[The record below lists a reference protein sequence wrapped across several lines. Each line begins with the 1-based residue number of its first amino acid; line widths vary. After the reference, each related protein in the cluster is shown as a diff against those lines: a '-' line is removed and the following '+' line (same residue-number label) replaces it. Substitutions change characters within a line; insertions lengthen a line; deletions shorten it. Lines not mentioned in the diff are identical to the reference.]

1 MDFIDKIRKG
11 APDIFLTA
19 TIDLALFPTK
29 TEILHEAFRAMSV
42 GADQIYTARGPHIVE
57 MLSKEDIPVMC
68 HLGLVPRKSSW
79 RGGLRAIGKNAEEAY
94 KLYNDFKFYA
104 NSEPELINDFVI
116 LYDIEIN
123 MIHEPDKQIGFD
135 KFKRRLLRLKESFE
149 NSNYVLNFVLTN
161 SSMYKD
167 ILEDEEGN
175 FYVYKLVSDSNDSY
189 KSTKIMILKGKSYN
203 KNLETLDA
211 DIKDLKGPPWVVKS
225 QIHAGGRG
233 AGYFKNSFNDKGGVQ
248 VVFDKDKVS
257 SVAQSMMGNVLVTKQ
272 TGEIGKKVNRIFIE
286 EGCDIDRE
294 FYLSLL
300 VDRNNSKVMMMISA
314 AGGMDIEEVAITNP
328 EKIINV
334 HFTTYKDISLD
345 DSLLKKLDITKN
357 QLDELTSII
366 NKLLNAFTSIDAS
379 TIEINPLVLNNQGS
393 FVVLDAKISLDDN
406 ALFRHPELAELKDL
420 TEEDPLELQAAEHDM
435 NYVKLDGSIG
445 CMVNGA
451 GLAMAT
457 MDIIKQFGEEPA
469 NFLDLGGTANKDRVI
484 MGFKTIQSDPNVKS
498 ILINIFGGI
507 IHCDMIANGIVEAV
521 KELDFKLPLVVRF
534 QGTNAK
540 EGKDMINNSDLGLI
554 SIDDFTEAAKKV
566 VELAKG

>member
-1 MDFIDKIRKG
+1 MNIHEYQAK
-11 APDIFLTA
+11 
-19 TIDLALFPTK
+19 
-29 TEILHEAFRAMSV
+29 EILKQY
-42 GADQIYTARGPHIVE
+42 G
-57 MLSKEDIPVMC
+57 LPV
-68 HLGLVPRKSSW
+68 
-79 RGGLRAIGKNAEEAY
+79 
-94 KLYNDFKFYA
+94 
-104 NSEPELINDFVI
+104 
-116 LYDIEIN
+116 
-123 MIHEPDKQIGFD
+123 
-135 KFKRRLLRLKESFE
+135 
-149 NSNYVLNFVLTN
+149 
-161 SSMYKD
+161 
-167 ILEDEEGN
+167 
-175 FYVYKLVSDSNDSY
+175 
-189 KSTKIMILKGKSYN
+189 LKGKSYN
-203 KNLETLDA
+203 KNLQTLND
-211 DIKDLKGPPWVVKS
+211 DIADLKGPPWVIKS

-248 VVFDKDKVS
+248 VVFEKNEVS
-257 SVAQSMMGNVLVTKQ
+257 SIAQSMMGNILITKQ
-272 TGEIGKKVNRIFIE
+272 TGEIGKTVNRIFIE

-300 VDRNNSKVMMMISA
+300 VDRNNSKLMMMISA
-314 AGGMDIEEVAITNP
+314 AGGIDIEEVAVTNP

-345 DSLLKKLDITKN
+345 ESLMTKLEINKN
-357 QLDELTSII
+357 QLEELTSII
-366 NKLLNAFTSIDAS
+366 NKLVNAFNSIDAS
-379 TIEINPLVLNNQGS
+379 TIEINPLVLNKQGS

-406 ALFRHPELAELKDL
+406 ALFRHPELADLKDL

-521 KELDFKLPLVVRF
+521 KELNFNLPLVVRF

-540 EGKDMINNSDLGLI
+540 EGRDVINNSNLGLV

>member
-1 MDFIDKIRKG
+1 MNIHEYQAK
-11 APDIFLTA
+11 
-19 TIDLALFPTK
+19 
-29 TEILHEAFRAMSV
+29 EILKNY
-42 GADQIYTARGPHIVE
+42 G
-57 MLSKEDIPVMC
+57 LPV
-68 HLGLVPRKSSW
+68 
-79 RGGLRAIGKNAEEAY
+79 
-94 KLYNDFKFYA
+94 
-104 NSEPELINDFVI
+104 
-116 LYDIEIN
+116 
-123 MIHEPDKQIGFD
+123 
-135 KFKRRLLRLKESFE
+135 
-149 NSNYVLNFVLTN
+149 
-161 SSMYKD
+161 
-167 ILEDEEGN
+167 
-175 FYVYKLVSDSNDSY
+175 
-189 KSTKIMILKGKSYN
+189 LKGKSYN
-203 KNLETLDA
+203 SNLETLDA

-233 AGYFKNSFNDKGGVQ
+233 AGHFKNSFNNKGGVQ
-248 VVFDKDKVS
+248 VVFEQNEVS
-257 SVAQSMMGNVLVTKQ
+257 SIAQSMMGNILITKQ
-272 TGEIGKKVNRIFIE
+272 TGEKGKMVNRIFIE
-286 EGCDIDRE
+286 EGCDIERE

-300 VDRNNSKVMMMISA
+300 VDRNNSKIMMMISA
-314 AGGMDIEEVAITNP
+314 AGGMDIEEVALKNP
-328 EKIINV
+328 EKIINI
-334 HFTTYKDISLD
+334 HFIKYKDISLD
-345 DSLLKKLDITKN
+345 ESLMMKLEINKN
-357 QLDELTSII
+357 QLEELTSIV

-379 TIEINPLVLNNQGS
+379 TIEINPLVLNKKGS

-406 ALFRHPELAELKDL
+406 AIFRHPEFADLKDL

-540 EGKDMINNSDLGLI
+540 EGRDVINNSNLGLV

>member
-1 MDFIDKIRKG
+1 MNIHEYQAK
-11 APDIFLTA
+11 
-19 TIDLALFPTK
+19 
-29 TEILHEAFRAMSV
+29 EILKNY
-42 GADQIYTARGPHIVE
+42 G
-57 MLSKEDIPVMC
+57 LPV
-68 HLGLVPRKSSW
+68 
-79 RGGLRAIGKNAEEAY
+79 
-94 KLYNDFKFYA
+94 
-104 NSEPELINDFVI
+104 
-116 LYDIEIN
+116 
-123 MIHEPDKQIGFD
+123 
-135 KFKRRLLRLKESFE
+135 
-149 NSNYVLNFVLTN
+149 
-161 SSMYKD
+161 
-167 ILEDEEGN
+167 
-175 FYVYKLVSDSNDSY
+175 
-189 KSTKIMILKGKSYN
+189 LKGKSYN

-248 VVFDKDKVS
+248 VIFDKDNVS

-272 TGEIGKKVNRIFIE
+272 TGEIGKTVNRIFIE

-314 AGGMDIEEVAITNP
+314 AGGVDIEEVAITNP

-345 DSLLKKLDITKN
+345 DSLLAKLDITKN

-379 TIEINPLVLNNQGS
+379 TIEINPLVLNKKGS
-393 FVVLDAKISLDDN
+393 FVILDAKISLDDN
-406 ALFRHPELAELKDL
+406 ALFRHPELLDLKDL

-521 KELDFKLPLVVRF
+521 KELEFKLPLVVRF

-540 EGKDMINNSDLGLI
+540 EGKDVINNSELGLI

>member
-1 MDFIDKIRKG
+1 MNIHEYQAK
-11 APDIFLTA
+11 
-19 TIDLALFPTK
+19 
-29 TEILHEAFRAMSV
+29 EILKNY
-42 GADQIYTARGPHIVE
+42 G
-57 MLSKEDIPVMC
+57 LPV
-68 HLGLVPRKSSW
+68 
-79 RGGLRAIGKNAEEAY
+79 
-94 KLYNDFKFYA
+94 
-104 NSEPELINDFVI
+104 
-116 LYDIEIN
+116 
-123 MIHEPDKQIGFD
+123 
-135 KFKRRLLRLKESFE
+135 
-149 NSNYVLNFVLTN
+149 
-161 SSMYKD
+161 
-167 ILEDEEGN
+167 LE
-175 FYVYKLVSDSNDSY
+175 
-189 KSTKIMILKGKSYN
+189 GKSYN
-203 KNLETLDA
+203 KNLETIDA
-211 DIKDLKGPPWVVKS
+211 DIEDLKGPPWVVKS

-233 AGYFKNSFNDKGGVQ
+233 AGHFKNSFNDKGGVQ
-248 VVFDKDKVS
+248 VIFDKDDVS

-272 TGEIGKKVNRIFIE
+272 TGEIGKTVNRIFIE

-300 VDRNNSKVMMMISA
+300 VDRNTSKVMMMISA
-314 AGGMDIEEVAITNP
+314 AGGMDIEEVAITSP

-334 HFTTYKDISLD
+334 HFTTYTDISLD
-345 DSLLKKLDITKN
+345 DSLLTKLDITKK

-366 NKLLNAFTSIDAS
+366 NKLLNAFTSVDAS
-379 TIEINPLVLNNQGS
+379 TIEINPLVLNKQGS
-393 FVVLDAKISLDDN
+393 FVILDAKISLDDN
-406 ALFRHPELAELKDL
+406 ALFRHPELLALKDL
-420 TEEDPLELQAAEHDM
+420 SEEDPLELQAAEHDM

-507 IHCDMIANGIVEAV
+507 IHCDMIANGIVDAV

-540 EGKDMINNSDLGLI
+540 EGKDKINNSDLGLI

>member
-1 MDFIDKIRKG
+1 MNIHEYQAK
-11 APDIFLTA
+11 
-19 TIDLALFPTK
+19 
-29 TEILHEAFRAMSV
+29 EILKQY
-42 GADQIYTARGPHIVE
+42 G
-57 MLSKEDIPVMC
+57 LPV
-68 HLGLVPRKSSW
+68 
-79 RGGLRAIGKNAEEAY
+79 
-94 KLYNDFKFYA
+94 
-104 NSEPELINDFVI
+104 
-116 LYDIEIN
+116 
-123 MIHEPDKQIGFD
+123 
-135 KFKRRLLRLKESFE
+135 
-149 NSNYVLNFVLTN
+149 
-161 SSMYKD
+161 
-167 ILEDEEGN
+167 
-175 FYVYKLVSDSNDSY
+175 
-189 KSTKIMILKGKSYN
+189 LKGKSYN

>member
-1 MDFIDKIRKG
+1 MNIHEYQAK
-11 APDIFLTA
+11 
-19 TIDLALFPTK
+19 
-29 TEILHEAFRAMSV
+29 EILKNY
-42 GADQIYTARGPHIVE
+42 G
-57 MLSKEDIPVMC
+57 LPV
-68 HLGLVPRKSSW
+68 
-79 RGGLRAIGKNAEEAY
+79 
-94 KLYNDFKFYA
+94 
-104 NSEPELINDFVI
+104 
-116 LYDIEIN
+116 
-123 MIHEPDKQIGFD
+123 
-135 KFKRRLLRLKESFE
+135 
-149 NSNYVLNFVLTN
+149 
-161 SSMYKD
+161 
-167 ILEDEEGN
+167 
-175 FYVYKLVSDSNDSY
+175 
-189 KSTKIMILKGKSYN
+189 LKGKSYN

-357 QLDELTSII
+357 QLDELTAII
-366 NKLLNAFTSIDAS
+366 NKLLNVFTSVDAS

>member
-1 MDFIDKIRKG
+1 MNIHEYQAK
-11 APDIFLTA
+11 
-19 TIDLALFPTK
+19 
-29 TEILHEAFRAMSV
+29 EILKNY
-42 GADQIYTARGPHIVE
+42 G
-57 MLSKEDIPVMC
+57 LPV
-68 HLGLVPRKSSW
+68 
-79 RGGLRAIGKNAEEAY
+79 
-94 KLYNDFKFYA
+94 
-104 NSEPELINDFVI
+104 
-116 LYDIEIN
+116 
-123 MIHEPDKQIGFD
+123 
-135 KFKRRLLRLKESFE
+135 
-149 NSNYVLNFVLTN
+149 
-161 SSMYKD
+161 
-167 ILEDEEGN
+167 
-175 FYVYKLVSDSNDSY
+175 
-189 KSTKIMILKGKSYN
+189 LKGKSYN

-233 AGYFKNSFNDKGGVQ
+233 AGHFKNSFNDKGGVQ
-248 VVFDKDKVS
+248 VIFDKDNVS
-257 SVAQSMMGNVLVTKQ
+257 SVAKSMMGNVLVTKQ
-272 TGEIGKKVNRIFIE
+272 TGEIGKTVNRIFIE

-300 VDRNNSKVMMMISA
+300 VDRNTSKVMMMISA

-334 HFTTYKDISLD
+334 HFTKYTDISLD
-345 DSLLKKLDITKN
+345 DSLLIKLDITKN

-379 TIEINPLVLNNQGS
+379 TIEINPLVLNKQGS
-393 FVVLDAKISLDDN
+393 FVILDAKISLDDN
-406 ALFRHPELAELKDL
+406 ALFRHPELLDLKDL
-420 TEEDPLELQAAEHDM
+420 SEEDPLELQAAEHDM

-507 IHCDMIANGIVEAV
+507 IHCDMIANGIVDAV

-540 EGKDMINNSDLGLI
+540 EGKDKINNSDLGLI

>member
-1 MDFIDKIRKG
+1 MNIHEYQAK
-11 APDIFLTA
+11 
-19 TIDLALFPTK
+19 
-29 TEILHEAFRAMSV
+29 EILKNY
-42 GADQIYTARGPHIVE
+42 G
-57 MLSKEDIPVMC
+57 LPV
-68 HLGLVPRKSSW
+68 
-79 RGGLRAIGKNAEEAY
+79 
-94 KLYNDFKFYA
+94 
-104 NSEPELINDFVI
+104 
-116 LYDIEIN
+116 
-123 MIHEPDKQIGFD
+123 
-135 KFKRRLLRLKESFE
+135 
-149 NSNYVLNFVLTN
+149 
-161 SSMYKD
+161 
-167 ILEDEEGN
+167 
-175 FYVYKLVSDSNDSY
+175 
-189 KSTKIMILKGKSYN
+189 LKGKSYN
-203 KNLETLDA
+203 KNLETLDV

-233 AGYFKNSFNDKGGVQ
+233 AGHFKNSFNDKGGVQ
-248 VVFDKDKVS
+248 VIFDKENIS
-257 SVAQSMMGNVLVTKQ
+257 SVAKSMMGNVLVTKQ
-272 TGEIGKKVNRIFIE
+272 TGEIGKTVNRIFIE

-334 HFTTYKDISLD
+334 HFTTYKDILLD
-345 DSLLKKLDITKN
+345 ESLLTKLEITKN

-379 TIEINPLVLNNQGS
+379 TIEINPLVLNKQGS
-393 FVVLDAKISLDDN
+393 FVVLDAKISLDHN
-406 ALFRHPELAELKDL
+406 ALFRHPELADLKDL

-469 NFLDLGGTANKDRVI
+469 NFLDLGGTANKDRVV

-507 IHCDMIANGIVEAV
+507 IHCDMIANGIVDAV

-540 EGKDMINNSDLGLI
+540 EGKDKINNSDLGLI

>member
-1 MDFIDKIRKG
+1 MNIHEYQAK
-11 APDIFLTA
+11 
-19 TIDLALFPTK
+19 
-29 TEILHEAFRAMSV
+29 EILKNY
-42 GADQIYTARGPHIVE
+42 G
-57 MLSKEDIPVMC
+57 LPV
-68 HLGLVPRKSSW
+68 
-79 RGGLRAIGKNAEEAY
+79 
-94 KLYNDFKFYA
+94 
-104 NSEPELINDFVI
+104 
-116 LYDIEIN
+116 
-123 MIHEPDKQIGFD
+123 
-135 KFKRRLLRLKESFE
+135 
-149 NSNYVLNFVLTN
+149 
-161 SSMYKD
+161 
-167 ILEDEEGN
+167 
-175 FYVYKLVSDSNDSY
+175 
-189 KSTKIMILKGKSYN
+189 LKGKSYN

-233 AGYFKNSFNDKGGVQ
+233 AGHFKNSFNDKGGVQ
-248 VVFDKDKVS
+248 VIFDKDNVS

-272 TGEIGKKVNRIFIE
+272 TGEIGKTVNRIFIE

-300 VDRNNSKVMMMISA
+300 VDRNTSKVMMMISA

-393 FVVLDAKISLDDN
+393 FVVLDAKINLDDN

>member
-1 MDFIDKIRKG
+1 MNIYEYQAK
-11 APDIFLTA
+11 
-19 TIDLALFPTK
+19 
-29 TEILHEAFRAMSV
+29 EILKKY
-42 GADQIYTARGPHIVE
+42 G
-57 MLSKEDIPVMC
+57 LPV
-68 HLGLVPRKSSW
+68 
-79 RGGLRAIGKNAEEAY
+79 
-94 KLYNDFKFYA
+94 
-104 NSEPELINDFVI
+104 
-116 LYDIEIN
+116 
-123 MIHEPDKQIGFD
+123 
-135 KFKRRLLRLKESFE
+135 
-149 NSNYVLNFVLTN
+149 
-161 SSMYKD
+161 
-167 ILEDEEGN
+167 
-175 FYVYKLVSDSNDSY
+175 
-189 KSTKIMILKGKSYN
+189 LKGKSYN

-233 AGYFKNSFNDKGGVQ
+233 AGYFKKSFNDKGGVQ

-272 TGEIGKKVNRIFIE
+272 TGEIGKTVNRIFIE

-300 VDRNNSKVMMMISA
+300 VDRNTSKVMMMISA